1 MKANTKYLIQK
12 GYISGIGS
20 GVTWGLDAVLLGIVM
35 TMSPFVENP
44 ILLVGGALV
53 CSMLHDVFASVWMI
67 LIMGL
72 KGELKFF
79 EMHYV
84 LKMDFFVF

>member
-79 EMHYV
+79 RDA
-84 LKMDFFVF
+84 LCSKDGFFVF

>member
-1 MKANTKYLIQK
+1 MKANTKYLIRK

-67 LIMGL
+67 LRL
-72 KGELKFF
+72 R
-79 EMHYV
+79 V
-84 LKMDFFVF
+84 